1 MERDNLGVIR
11 IDGKMLVNF
20 ISVNLA
26 KREIN
31 NRYIPKFYINISP

>member
-11 IDGKMLVNF
+11 VDGKTLVNL
-20 ISVNLA
+20 ISINWA

-31 NRYIPKFYINISP
+31 NQ